1 MTMTETTTTT
11 APLTMD
17 TALLARL
24 TGGLGDSKSLQKLC
38 ADFGQLYCEFLPDV
52 FQSETGLT
60 LQVHYH
66 GFESGL
72 MTDLI
77 AELGENVALSD
88 GQLRN
93 WSPNFVLAC
102 GNGFVITLMENLL
115 GALPETIEE
124 PIERPLSQIELD
136 LSQMV
141 FEKIANVLRSGI
153 NVAGSFEPLLEKA
166 HNAEDR
172 PKPEEDH
179 VDEFA
184 VSIRMEVSL
193 GQVTSEFFLVIP
205 QKALLK
211 TVVTLPKSAGQGGRG
226 RKEWQEQIA
235 EQVRRSQVTLEARIR
250 LETLTL
256 NTISRL
262 VAGDVIAFQ
271 DKGDV
276 MVDVSANGKD
286 LYRCE
291 FGRAGDRYTVRVK
304 DNVSTEDDIL
314 QHFMT

>member
-1 MTMTETTTTT
+1 MIMSDASTQT
-11 APLTMD
+11 PPKMD
-17 TALLARL
+17 RALLAML
-24 TGGLGDSKSLQKLC
+24 TGGLGDAKTLQKLC
-38 ADFGQLYCEFLPDV
+38 TEFGQLYMEFLPDV
-52 FQSETGLT
+52 FHSETGLAM
-60 LQVHYH
+60 QVHFNGH
-66 GFESGL
+66 ESGL

-77 AELGENVALSD
+77 ADLGDNVAFSD

-102 GNGFVITLMENLL
+102 GNSFIITLMENLL
-115 GALPETIEE
+115 GALPETIQE

-136 LSQMV
+136 LSTMV
-141 FEKIANVLRSGI
+141 FDKIANVLRSGV
-153 NVAGSFEPLLEKA
+153 NAAGGFEPLLEKA

-172 PKPEEDH
+172 AKPDDDH
-179 VDEFA
+179 VDEYA
-184 VSIRMEVSL
+184 VTVKMGITL
-193 GQVTSEFFLVIP
+193 GTVASEFYLIIP

-211 TVVTLPKSAGQGGRG
+211 TVVTMPKSKNQAGRS

-235 EQVRRSQVTLEARIR
+235 EQVRRSQVTLEARVR
-250 LETLTL
+250 LESLTL
-256 NTISRL
+256 ATVSRL
-262 VAGDVIAFQ
+262 IAGDVIAFR

-304 DNVSTEDDIL
+304 DNVSSEDEIL
-314 QHFMT
+314 RHLMS

>member
-1 MTMTETTTTT
+1 MIMSDASTQT
-11 APLTMD
+11 PPKMD
-17 TALLARL
+17 RALLAML
-24 TGGLGDSKSLQKLC
+24 TGGLGDAKTLQKLC
-38 ADFGQLYCEFLPDV
+38 TEFGQLYVEFLPDV
-52 FQSETGLT
+52 FHSETGLT
-60 LQVHYH
+60 MQVHYNGH
-66 GFESGL
+66 ESGL

-77 AELGENVALSD
+77 ADLGDNVAFSD

-102 GNGFVITLMENLL
+102 GNSFIITLMENLL
-115 GALPETIEE
+115 GALPETIQE

-136 LSQMV
+136 LSTMV
-141 FEKIANVLRSGI
+141 FDKIANVLRSGV
-153 NVAGSFEPLLEKA
+153 NAAGGFEPLLEKA

-172 PKPEEDH
+172 AKPDDDH
-179 VDEFA
+179 VDEYA
-184 VSIRMEVSL
+184 ATVKMGITL
-193 GQVTSEFFLVIP
+193 GTVTSEFYLIIP

-211 TVVTLPKSAGQGGRG
+211 TVVTMPKSKNQAGRS

-235 EQVRRSQVTLEARIR
+235 EQVRRSQVTLEARVR
-250 LETLTL
+250 LESLTL
-256 NTISRL
+256 ATVSRL
-262 VAGDVIAFQ
+262 IAGDVIAFR

-304 DNVSTEDDIL
+304 DNVSSEDEIL
-314 QHFMT
+314 RHLMS

>member
-1 MTMTETTTTT
+1 MSEAITSETVPTI
-11 APLTMD
+11 D
-17 TALLARL
+17 KSLLARL
-24 TGGLGDSKSLQKLC
+24 TGGLGDTKTLQRIC
-38 ADFGQLYCEFLPDV
+38 ADFGQLYTEFLPDV
-52 FQSETGLT
+52 VHSETGMVI
-60 LQVHYH
+60 QVHYN
-66 GFESGL
+66 GYDSGM

-77 AELGENVALSD
+77 AELGDNVVLAD

-93 WSPNFVLAC
+93 WSPNFVLAS

-115 GALPETIEE
+115 GALPETITE

-136 LSQMV
+136 LSVMV
-141 FEKIANVLRSGI
+141 FDKIANVLRSGV
-153 NVAGSFEPLLEKA
+153 NAAGGFEPLLEKP

-172 PKPEEDH
+172 PKLDEDH
-179 VDEFA
+179 VDEYA
-184 VSIRMEVSL
+184 VTIKMGITL
-193 GQVTSEFFLVIP
+193 GPVTSEFYLVIP
-205 QKALLK
+205 QRALLK

-250 LETLTL
+250 LESLTL
-256 NTISRL
+256 DTISRL
-262 VAGDVIAFQ
+262 MAGDVIPFR
-271 DKGDV
+271 DKADV

-304 DNVSTEDDIL
+304 DNVSSEDDIL
-314 QHFMT
+314 RHLMT

>member
-1 MTMTETTTTT
+1 MTETILDTT
-11 APLTMD
+11 PRMD
-17 TALLARL
+17 RALLAKL
-24 TGGLGDSKSLQKLC
+24 TGGLGDSKTLQRLC
-38 ADFGQLYCEFLPDV
+38 ADFGQLYVEFLPDV
-52 FQSETGLT
+52 FHSETGLT
-60 LQVHYH
+60 MQVHYNGH
-66 GFESGL
+66 EGGL

-77 AELGENVALSD
+77 ADLGDNVSFAD

-115 GALPETIEE
+115 GALPETIQE

-136 LSQMV
+136 LAVMV
-141 FEKIANVLRSGI
+141 FDKIANVLRSGV
-153 NVAGSFEPLLEKA
+153 NAPGGFEPLLEKA

-172 PKPEEDH
+172 PKPDEDH
-179 VDEFA
+179 VDEYA
-184 VSIRMEVSL
+184 VTIKL
-193 GQVTSEFFLVIP
+193 GITLGTVTSEFYLIIP

-211 TVVTLPKSAGQGGRG
+211 TTVTMPKSKNQAGKSK
-226 RKEWQEQIA
+226 KEWQEQIA

-250 LETLTL
+250 LESLTL
-256 NTISRL
+256 ATVSRL
-262 VAGDVIAFQ
+262 IAGDVIPFR

-276 MVDVSANGKD
+276 MVDVSANGKN

-304 DNVSTEDDIL
+304 DNVSSEDEIL
-314 QHFMT
+314 KHLMS

>member
-1 MTMTETTTTT
+1 MSDASTQT
-11 APLTMD
+11 PPKMD
-17 TALLARL
+17 RALLAML
-24 TGGLGDSKSLQKLC
+24 TGGLGDAKTLQKLC
-38 ADFGQLYCEFLPDV
+38 TEFGQLYMEFLPDV
-52 FQSETGLT
+52 FHSETGLT
-60 LQVHYH
+60 MQVHYNGH
-66 GFESGL
+66 ESGL

-77 AELGENVALSD
+77 ADLGDNVAFSD

-102 GNGFVITLMENLL
+102 GNSFIITLMENLL
-115 GALPETIEE
+115 GALPETIQE

-136 LSQMV
+136 LSTMV
-141 FEKIANVLRSGI
+141 FDKIANVLRSGV
-153 NVAGSFEPLLEKA
+153 NAAGGFEPLLEKA

-172 PKPEEDH
+172 TKPDDDH
-179 VDEFA
+179 VDEYA
-184 VSIRMEVSL
+184 VTVKMGITL
-193 GQVTSEFFLVIP
+193 GTVTSEFYLIIP

-211 TVVTLPKSAGQGGRG
+211 TVVTMPKSKNQAGRS

-235 EQVRRSQVTLEARIR
+235 EQVRRSQVTLEARVR
-250 LETLTL
+250 LESLTL
-256 NTISRL
+256 ATVSRL
-262 VAGDVIAFQ
+262 IAGDVIAFR

-304 DNVSTEDDIL
+304 DNVSSEDEIL
-314 QHFMT
+314 RHLMS

>member
-1 MTMTETTTTT
+1 M
-11 APLTMD
+11 
-17 TALLARL
+17 L
-24 TGGLGDSKSLQKLC
+24 TGGLGDAKTLQKLC
-38 ADFGQLYCEFLPDV
+38 TEFGQLYMEFLPDV
-52 FQSETGLT
+52 FHSETGLT
-60 LQVHYH
+60 MQVHYNGH
-66 GFESGL
+66 ESGL

-77 AELGENVALSD
+77 ADLGDNVAFSD

-102 GNGFVITLMENLL
+102 GNSFIITLMENLL
-115 GALPETIEE
+115 GALPETIQE

-136 LSQMV
+136 LSTMV
-141 FEKIANVLRSGI
+141 FDKIANVLRSGV
-153 NVAGSFEPLLEKA
+153 NAAGGFEPLLEKA

-172 PKPEEDH
+172 AKPDDDH
-179 VDEFA
+179 VDEYA
-184 VSIRMEVSL
+184 VTVKMGITL
-193 GQVTSEFFLVIP
+193 GTVTSEFYLIIP

-211 TVVTLPKSAGQGGRG
+211 TMVTMPKSKNQAGRS

-235 EQVRRSQVTLEARIR
+235 EQVRRSQVTLEARVR
-250 LETLTL
+250 LESLTL
-256 NTISRL
+256 ATVSRL
-262 VAGDVIAFQ
+262 IAGDVIAFR

-304 DNVSTEDDIL
+304 DNVSSEDEIL
-314 QHFMT
+314 RHLMS

>member
-1 MTMTETTTTT
+1 MNEATSSPM
-11 APLTMD
+11 APPMD
-17 TALLARL
+17 RALLARL
-24 TGGLGDSKSLQKLC
+24 TGGLGDSKTLQRIC
-38 ADFGQLYCEFLPDV
+38 ADIGQLYSEFLPDV
-52 FQSETGLT
+52 VHSETGMAI
-60 LQVHYH
+60 QVHFN
-66 GFESGL
+66 GFDSGM
-72 MTDLI
+72 MTDQI
-77 AELGENVALSD
+77 AELGDNVVLAD

-93 WSPNFVLAC
+93 WSPNFVLAS
-102 GNGFVITLMENLL
+102 GNGFVMTLMENLL
-115 GALPETIEE
+115 GALPETITE

-136 LSQMV
+136 LSIMV
-141 FEKIANVLRSGI
+141 FDKIANVLRSGV
-153 NVAGSFEPLLEKA
+153 NAPGGFEPLLEKP

-172 PKPEEDH
+172 PKLDEDH
-179 VDEFA
+179 VDEYA
-184 VSIRMEVSL
+184 VTVKMGITL
-193 GQVTSEFFLVIP
+193 GQVTSEFFLIIP

-211 TVVTLPKSAGQGGRG
+211 TVVTLPKSVGQGGRG

-262 VAGDVIAFQ
+262 IAGDVIPFR
-271 DKGDV
+271 DKADV

-314 QHFMT
+314 RHLMT

>member
-1 MTMTETTTTT
+1 MTETIIEK
-11 APLTMD
+11 APGMD
-17 TALLARL
+17 RALLAKL
-24 TGGLGDSKSLQKLC
+24 TGGLGDSKTLQRLC
-38 ADFGQLYCEFLPDV
+38 ADFGQLYVEFLPDV
-52 FQSETGLT
+52 FHSETGLT
-60 LQVHYH
+60 MQVHYNGH
-66 GFESGL
+66 ESGL

-77 AELGENVALSD
+77 ADLGDNVSLTD

-102 GNGFVITLMENLL
+102 GNSFVITLMENLL
-115 GALPETIEE
+115 GALPETIQE

-136 LSQMV
+136 LAVMI
-141 FEKIANVLRSGI
+141 FDKIANVLRSGV
-153 NVAGSFEPLLEKA
+153 NAPGGFEPLLEKA

-172 PKPEEDH
+172 PKPDEDH
-179 VDEFA
+179 VDEYA
-184 VSIRMEVSL
+184 VTVKL
-193 GQVTSEFFLVIP
+193 GITLGPVTSEFYLVIP

-211 TVVTLPKSAGQGGRG
+211 TVVTMPKSKSQSGKAK
-226 RKEWQEQIA
+226 KEWQEQIA

-256 NTISRL
+256 ATVSRL
-262 VAGDVIAFQ
+262 IAGDVIPFR

-276 MVDVSANGKD
+276 MVDVSANGKN

-304 DNVSTEDDIL
+304 DNVSSEDEIL
-314 QHFMT
+314 KHLMS

>member
-1 MTMTETTTTT
+1 M
-11 APLTMD
+11 
-17 TALLARL
+17 L
-24 TGGLGDSKSLQKLC
+24 TGGLGDAKTLQKLC
-38 ADFGQLYCEFLPDV
+38 TEFGQLYMEFLPDV
-52 FQSETGLT
+52 FHSETGLT
-60 LQVHYH
+60 MQVHYNGH
-66 GFESGL
+66 ESGL

-77 AELGENVALSD
+77 ADLGDNVAFSD

-102 GNGFVITLMENLL
+102 GNSFIITLMENLL
-115 GALPETIEE
+115 GALPETIQE

-136 LSQMV
+136 LSTMV
-141 FEKIANVLRSGI
+141 FDKIANVLRSGV
-153 NVAGSFEPLLEKA
+153 NAAGGFEPLLEKA

-172 PKPEEDH
+172 AKPDDDH
-179 VDEFA
+179 VDEYA
-184 VSIRMEVSL
+184 VTVKMGITL
-193 GQVTSEFFLVIP
+193 GTVISEFYLIIP

-211 TVVTLPKSAGQGGRG
+211 TVVTMPKSKNQAGRS

-235 EQVRRSQVTLEARIR
+235 EQVRRSQVTLEARVR
-250 LETLTL
+250 LESLTL
-256 NTISRL
+256 ATVSRL
-262 VAGDVIAFQ
+262 IAGDVIAFR

-304 DNVSTEDDIL
+304 DNVSSEDEIL
-314 QHFMT
+314 RHLMS